1 MGLMLPVNRYLSPP
15 WKLCESG
22 NPADENGP
30 GQTHQ
35 DADPSPVD
43 IVPGSKGCI
52 LLVDDDNAVRETLAE
67 LLEDVGFRPLQAGD
81 AAEALIVL
89 RQGGTID
96 VLVTD
101 LTMPGDDGIALIR
114 QARTIRDALPAIL
127 LTGYAEQVTAI
138 NTIAGGNYHVLRKP
152 VESGRLIQQLEL
164 LVARP
169 PT

>member
-1 MGLMLPVNRYLSPP
+1 MGLTLQVDRYLPP
-15 WKLCESG
+15 SGKSCESG
-22 NPADENGP
+22 NTADENSP
-30 GQTHQ
+30 RQAHQ
-35 DADPSPVD
+35 DADLSSADNVQRN
-43 IVPGSKGCI
+43 KGCI

-89 RQGGTID
+89 RQDGAID
-96 VLVTD
+96 ALVTD

-114 QARTIRDALPAIL
+114 QARTIRDDLPAIL
-127 LTGYAEQVTAI
+127 LTGYAEEVTAI

-164 LVARP
+164 LVVKS
-169 PT
+169 TT